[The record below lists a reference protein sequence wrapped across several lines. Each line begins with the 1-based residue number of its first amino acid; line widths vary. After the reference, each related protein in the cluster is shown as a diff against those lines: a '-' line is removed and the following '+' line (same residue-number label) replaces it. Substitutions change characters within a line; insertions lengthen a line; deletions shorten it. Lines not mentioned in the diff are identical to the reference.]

1 MTQAVKRSSLDY
13 TYSRSQYTSQT
24 CSRCGHVDKK
34 NRESQAVFVC
44 KKCSYTANADV
55 NAARNILKRG
65 LDTLAV
71 TSETLWDADGTRVE
85 QGRKTNEK
93 RCMRILGTL
102 LKTRTSPIARMG
114 GIPRLQPRGGR
125 QH

>member
-13 TYSRSQYTSQT
+13 THSRSQYTSQT
-24 CSRCGHVDKK
+24 CSRCGHADKK

-71 TSETLWDADGTRVE
+71 TSETLWDADGIPVE
-85 QGRKTNEK
+85 QGRKTNGDSACES
-93 RCMRILGTL
+93 LAL
-102 LKTRTSPIARMG
+102 S
-114 GIPRLQPRGGR
+114 
-125 QH
+125 